1 MGKSKETSKQM
12 RVSKAQYELL
22 GQLADQLDVSRIEML
37 NNAVALTQ
45 FLVDNKAVSVKAVNK
60 RGEEKEIFL
69 TMLLRNT
76 VNEG

>member
-1 MGKSKETSKQM
+1 M